1 MATGIELI
9 LATALCLTCAN
20 DTTTLYPDGLLLLDD
35 NYEVVT
41 EAPNFDTSLD
51 DAPAETRNTI
61 MEKREKLQKLQD
73 WIKGRHLRIGTLEDY
88 PLSYTEMGPDGKK
101 QGKGVSFILLDF
113 LMEKFNFTYEVV
125 VPSGNI
131 IGSRSD
137 FEGSLIQMLNAT
149 EVDMA
154 AAFIPLLSEQRSF
167 IFYSA
172 TTLDEGEWIMVMQR
186 PRESASGSGLLAPF
200 EFWVWILIL
209 VSLLAVGPIIYFLII
224 LRIKLTGDK
233 TQKPYSLGH
242 CAWFVYGALMKQG
255 SVLSPIADSTRLL
268 FATWWIFITILTSF
282 YTANLTA
289 FLTLSQFTLPFNTV
303 NDILTK
309 NKHFVSQRGSGI
321 EYAIKLTN
329 ESLSML
335 SGMVDRKYA
344 VFTED
349 TNDTLNLRKYVE
361 KSGYVFVRD
370 RPAIT
375 HVLYADYL
383 YRKTISYDNEK
394 IHCPFAMAKDPFLKK
409 KRSFA
414 YPRNS
419 NLSELFD
426 RELLNLVESG
436 IIKHLSARSLPNAEI
451 CPQNLGGTERQ
462 LRNGDLIMTYYIMF
476 AGFATSIVVFSTE
489 MLFRYINYRR
499 EANQW
504 ATHGVGRTPNG
515 GQVKPSKWFW
525 RIGGGSGSAKE
536 LLGSAH
542 TNQITPPPPYQ
553 SIFRGRQENT
563 NIRRWQHA
571 ANFGANNGAP
581 GGEGGFG
588 VLRPVGLGNYYGN
601 DIGAPISGGLETTG
615 LRKFINGR
623 EYMVYRTPDGRNQL
637 VPVRVP
643 SAALF
648 QYSYTE

>member
-1 MATGIELI
+1 MATGIEL
-9 LATALCLTCAN
+9 LLTAALCLTCAN
-20 DTTTLYPDGLLLLDD
+20 ETMNYPEGLLLVDD

-41 EAPNFDTSLD
+41 EAPLVDTLLD
-51 DAPAETRNTI
+51 DIPAETINTI
-61 MEKREKLQKLQD
+61 YEKAEKLAKLRT
-73 WIKGRHLRIGTLEDY
+73 WINGRHLRIATLEDY
-88 PLSYTEMGPDGKK
+88 PLSYTEVQPNGQTEGR
-101 QGKGVSFILLDF
+101 GVSFILLDF
-113 LMEKFNFTYEVV
+113 LREKFNFTYEVI
-125 VPSGNI
+125 VPKGNI
-131 IGSRSD
+131 IGSKSD
-137 FEGSLIQMLNAT
+137 YEGSLIEMLNSSQA
-149 EVDMA
+149 DMA

-167 IFYSA
+167 IFYST

-224 LRIKLTGDK
+224 LRIKLTGDM

-303 NDILTK
+303 NDILAK

-335 SGMVDRKYA
+335 SGMAARNYA

-349 TNDTLNLRKYVE
+349 TNDTLNLHKYVE
-361 KSGYVFVRD
+361 QYGYVFVRD

-375 HVLYADYL
+375 HVLYEDYL

-394 IHCPFAMAKDPFLKK
+394 IHCPFAKAKDPFLKK

-419 NLSELFD
+419 NLSDLFD

-436 IIKHLSARSLPNAEI
+436 IIKHLSAKDLPNAEI

-489 MLFRYINYRR
+489 MLFRYVNYRR
-499 EANQW
+499 ESNQW

-515 GQVKPSKWFW
+515 GHIKPSKWFW
-525 RIGGGSGSAKE
+525 RNSGSASTKQ
-536 LLGSAH
+536 LLGNSH
-542 TNQITPPPPYQ
+542 TNNITPPPPYQ
-553 SIFRGRQENT
+553 SIFTANNG
-563 NIRRWQHA
+563 IRRWQKA
-571 ANFGANNGAP
+571 GQLKTQGP
-581 GGEGGFG
+581 GGIGGFG
-588 VLRPVGLGNYYGN
+588 ALRPVGLANLYGN
-601 DIGAPISGGLETTG
+601 ENVTSMNEGIGGNMETTG

-623 EYMVYRTPDGRNQL
+623 EYMVYRTPDGHNQL

-648 QYSYTE
+648 QYTYTE

>member
-9 LATALCLTCAN
+9 LAAALCVSCAN
-20 DTTTLYPDGLLLLDD
+20 ETITYPQGLLLVDE

-41 EAPNFDTSLD
+41 EAPISEVLDKSLD
-51 DAPAETRNTI
+51 DAPPETLNTI
-61 MEKREKLQKLQD
+61 LEKAEKLQKLRT
-73 WIKGRHLRIGTLEDY
+73 WLNGRHLKIATLEDY
-88 PLSYTEMGPDGKK
+88 PLSYTETQKDGSKK
-101 QGKGVSFILLDF
+101 GMGVSFILLDF
-113 LMEKFNFTYEVV
+113 LMEKFNFTYEVH
-125 VPSGNI
+125 VPKGNI
-131 IGSRSD
+131 IGSSQD
-137 FEGSLIQMLNAT
+137 FKGSLIQMLNAS

-154 AAFIPLLSEQRSF
+154 AAFLPLLSEQRSY
-167 IFYSA
+167 IFYST

-224 LRIKLTGDK
+224 LRNKLTGDNS
-233 TQKPYSLGH
+233 QKPYSLGH

-255 SVLSPIADSTRLL
+255 SILSPVADSTRLL

-303 NDILTK
+303 NDILAK

-335 SGMVDRKYA
+335 SGMASRNLA
-344 VFTED
+344 VFTDD

-361 KSGYVFVRD
+361 KYGYVFVRD

-375 HVLYADYL
+375 HVLYEDYL

-394 IHCPFAMAKDPFLKK
+394 IHCPFAKAKEPFLKK

-436 IIKHLSARSLPNAEI
+436 IIKHLSAKDLPNAEI

-462 LRNGDLIMTYYIMF
+462 LRNGDLMMTYYIMF

-489 MLFRYINYRR
+489 MVFRYLNNRR
-499 EANQW
+499 ESNQW

-515 GQVKPSKWFW
+515 AMLKPSKWFW
-525 RIGGGSGSAKE
+525 RRSSESNKQ
-536 LLGSAH
+536 LLGSSH
-542 TNQITPPPPYQ
+542 SNNITPPPPYQ
-553 SIFRGRQENT
+553 SIFNNGKGFQENT
-563 NIRRWQHA
+563 SMRRWHHA
-571 ANFGANNGAP
+571 ANYGANGA
-581 GGEGGFG
+581 GGFG
-588 VLRPVGLGNYYGN
+588 VLRPVGNYYGN
-601 DIGAPISGGLETTG
+601 EVAGAGSSTNSGALESTG

-623 EYMVYRTPDGRNQL
+623 EYMVYRTPDGLNQL

-648 QYSYTE
+648 QYTYTE